1 MLITCKVEANKEE
14 EQEECHYGW
23 WQGWK
28 KKGNGCICV
37 CINIFMFILD
47 YINIFMHIYT
57 HIIYVYTHTRTPP
70 LQINYTWKVE
80 LVSLDGSI
88 YNRLYLSLP
97 DILWDCSNCRWL
109 EVHILWGTDSG
120 KTTYQI
126 FSSFILKQSVL
137 FVS

>member
-1 MLITCKVEANKEE
+1 MLITCKVEADKEE
-14 EQEECHYGW
+14 EQEEYHYGW

-28 KKGNGCICV
+28 KKGKWVYMC
-37 CINIFMFILD
+37 MHK
-47 YINIFMHIYT
+47 YIYDHFGLNIFMHIYT
-57 HIIYVYTHTRTPP
+57 HIIYVYTHTHTPP